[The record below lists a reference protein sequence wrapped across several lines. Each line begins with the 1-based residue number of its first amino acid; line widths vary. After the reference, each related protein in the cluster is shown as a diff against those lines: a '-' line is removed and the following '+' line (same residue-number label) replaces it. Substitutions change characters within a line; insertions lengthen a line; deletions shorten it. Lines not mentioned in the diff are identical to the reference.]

1 MLISANEEDE
11 SAEDELPS
19 GYQSAIAA
27 ALILRSLGMPELSR
41 RVTRQIAAVS
51 EPWVAEALV
60 MIDAEPAVANV
71 AELNGRVRVVR
82 VGQ

>member
-1 MLISANEEDE
+1 MH
-11 SAEDELPS
+11 S

-27 ALILRSLGMPELSR
+27 ALILKSLGMPELSR

-60 MIDAEPAVANV
+60 KIDAEPAVANV

>member
-1 MLISANEEDE
+1 
-11 SAEDELPS
+11 
-19 GYQSAIAA
+19 
-27 ALILRSLGMPELSR
+27 MPELSR
-41 RVTRQIAAVS
+41 RVTRQIAAIS

-71 AELNGRVRVVR
+71 AELNGRVRVMR